1 MSRTRRQVK
10 RTLVEA
16 YLDLPRWARRPSDAV
31 LRNRRKLKKAQQ
43 SRAAR
48 GRQLLKKFLVGG

>member
-1 MSRTRRQVK
+1 
-10 RTLVEA
+10 VEA

-31 LRNRRKLKKAQQ
+31 LKNRRKLKKAQQ